1 VISLKFII
9 YVMGSHSNYSHQAP
23 KDLAVPLL
31 TATIKQWTS
40 TAHYTQGASSRSN
53 LHAGCH
59 WNEDNFAIY
68 ALRLIVSRVM
78 KWRTIRWK
86 EHAANTYERSN
97 MWSISSGETYVPI

>member
-1 VISLKFII
+1 MLWAAIVIT
-9 YVMGSHSNYSHQAP
+9 HTRAP

-40 TAHYTQGASSRSN
+40 KAHYTQGASSRSN

-68 ALRLIVSRVM
+68 VLHLL
-78 KWRTIRWK
+78 
-86 EHAANTYERSN
+86 
-97 MWSISSGETYVPI
+97 